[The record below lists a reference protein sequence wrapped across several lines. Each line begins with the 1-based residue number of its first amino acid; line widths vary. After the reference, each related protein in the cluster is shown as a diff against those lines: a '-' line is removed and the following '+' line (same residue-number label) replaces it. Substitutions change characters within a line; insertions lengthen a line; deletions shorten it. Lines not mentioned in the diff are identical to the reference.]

1 MKKFFDSFKTKGLI
15 DLGRSM
21 WVTTEPCII
30 NNCELKPGTL
40 IIDSLACKFKY
51 DASKVKADD
60 LILVQGATL
69 SFYNYDSWC
78 TGKLLP
84 ADNKLRSFDTL

>member
-15 DLGRSM
+15 NLGRSM

-51 DASKVKADD
+51 DASKVKTDD

-69 SFYNYDSWC
+69 SFYSYNSGCAGNIVLD
-78 TGKLLP
+78 
-84 ADNKLRSFDTL
+84 